1 MGTNNIL
8 MLCALYI
15 FFSCGKCEEDRFGE
29 KLELIVPINTMPG
42 QDTFSV
48 GDTLWIEAN
57 FSKEVE
63 VNSLSERIRLDDFN
77 FFTEFVISEISDT
90 LPDYLVHIDTFVK
103 VGRLEYLPLST
114 LAVYPITYVED
125 SDGYKFM
132 AGVIFKEKGLFLINF
147 NTDIGLFESPNYEH
161 PALYT
166 CEGNRREQ
174 VIVRYRNQS
183 TSMENYTSLFKKTK
197 VEYLL
202 QLVDFEEYKNQGCI
216 TVVVL

>member
-1 MGTNNIL
+1 MGTNNII

-48 GDTLWIEAN
+48 GDTLWLEAN
-57 FSKEVE
+57 FSKE
-63 VNSLSERIRLDDFN
+63 
-77 FFTEFVISEISDT
+77 
-90 LPDYLVHIDTFVK
+90 

-183 TSMENYTSLFKKTK
+183 TSMENYTSLFRKTK